1 MKRWRYPGCTLTLA
15 VRDLCREFSRDP
27 PLRET
32 TAKSQQ
38 QQERRTSPFSN
49 IPANNNNNNNN
60 SSKGVGNNNNNN
72 NNAQSHPLPFYL
84 SADLVNPIAAQ
95 HQQQQGSGLS
105 TSTTGSSSTAG
116 QLWGYVGGGGSSTEY
131 HNQQHPPPSSHTSS
145 GGNSGVVVG
154 GSGMMNMNTSGYN
167 NNQQQQQQQQQQ
179 QYQQN
184 YQQQP
189 QKPPSVTPEQLQDEF
204 RQVAIA
210 TLSER
215 LKASLEAVRVDKQ
228 AVIDRYAA
236 LRTEL
241 MNHDVVISAALTSL
255 QTERTGIDTA
265 SLEIQEASKK
275 LDAWLAINEPKAAA
289 TISDSSTNGGGGGD
303 SSNSGMMMNVDSIIV
318 PTDELSAA
326 VLLTMC
332 EDTALEEM
340 LETLREASRMKVLSM
355 DSYLDVV
362 RDLSRK
368 QFKARY
374 LLQKVLALQ
383 QQQGR
388 PVSSPP
394 AQSGRFSLFGR
405 QL

>member
-1 MKRWRYPGCTLTLA
+1 MTDYMQRWRYPGCTLTSA
-15 VRDLCREFSRDP
+15 VRDLCSEFSRDP

-32 TAKSQQ
+32 TKSQQ
-38 QQERRTSPFSN
+38 EEQQQQRMTSPFSN
-49 IPANNNNNNNN
+49 NIPDNNN
-60 SSKGVGNNNNNN
+60 SRGVGNNNIGGGN
-72 NNAQSHPLPFYL
+72 NNAQSHLLPFYL

-131 HNQQHPPPSSHTSS
+131 QNQQHAPPSSHTSS
-145 GGNSGVVVG
+145 GGNSGVG
-154 GSGMMNMNTSGYN
+154 GGIGGGIGSGMMNMNTSGYN
-167 NNQQQQQQQQQQ
+167 QQQQ

-184 YQQQP
+184 YQQP
-189 QKPPSVTPEQLQDEF
+189 NQKPPSVTPEQLQDEF

-241 MNHDVVISAALTSL
+241 MNHRVVIAAALTSL
-255 QTERTGIDTA
+255 QAERTGLDTA
-265 SLEIQEASKK
+265 SLEIQEATKK
-275 LDAWLAINEPKAAA
+275 LDDWLIINEPKAAE
-289 TISDSSTNGGGGGD
+289 IGD
-303 SSNSGMMMNVDSIIV
+303 ICSAGMNVDRIIV

-383 QQQGR
+383 QQQQQQQQQGR